1 MSPRSFLFVPGGSE
15 KKLARGA
22 DSGADAL
29 ILDLEDSVAPE
40 RKAIARGMVLE
51 YLRTAHG
58 GPELWV
64 RINPMSDSGLDD
76 VVAVVQGAPAGL
88 MVPWPRLAAATGGRC
103 DRDGAWDCGPART
116 ASQCTC

>member
-1 MSPRSFLFVPGGSE
+1 MNPRSFLFVPGDRE
-15 KKLARGA
+15 KRLARGA

-29 ILDLEDSVAPE
+29 ILELEDSVAPE
-40 RKAIARGMVLE
+40 RKAITRGMVLE
-51 YLRTAHG
+51 YLRAAHG

-88 MVPWPRLAAATGGRC
+88 MVPRPRLAAATGG
-103 DRDGAWDCGPART
+103 
-116 ASQCTC
+116 